1 MKTLVRSLQGTATL
15 LCALIAALSLSGCP
29 SGGGGENSGAPPVDP
44 PTDPGGGNS
53 PPILSGTP
61 SPSTKIGEAW
71 SFTPVATDADGDTLT
86 FTVENQPGWTSF
98 DESNGALSGEP
109 QAGDEGTYEDIAI
122 AASDGE
128 ASDSLAFSV
137 AVTQVAA
144 GSVSLS
150 WAAPTHNDDGSALTD
165 LASFRIYYGKTPG
178 NYSEQI
184 LIENP
189 GITTYLVE
197 NLTPD
202 TYHFAATAIN
212 SGGVESGYSGEAT
225 VTVN

>member
-15 LCALIAALSLSGCP
+15 LCALTAALSLSGCP
-29 SGGGGENSGAPPVDP
+29 SGGGGEDPAAPPVDP
-44 PTDPGGGNS
+44 PTDPGGGNN
-53 PPILSGTP
+53 PPTLSGTP
-61 SPSTKIGEAW
+61 SASTKIGEAW

-86 FTVENQPGWTSF
+86 FTVENQPGWTNF
-98 DESNGALSGEP
+98 DASNGSLSGEP
-109 QAGDEGTYEDIAI
+109 QPEDEGVYEDIAI

-128 ASDSLAFSV
+128 ASDSLTFSV

-150 WAAPTHNDDGSALTD
+150 WAAPTHNNDGSVLTD
-165 LASFRIYYGKTPG
+165 LASFRIHYGKVPG

-189 GITTYLVE
+189 GITTYVVE

-202 TYHFAATAIN
+202 TYYFAATAIN
-212 SGGVESGYSGEAT
+212 SGGVESDYSGEAIMT
-225 VTVN
+225 IN